1 MRMWMRMWMR
11 MRMGVWMRMRMRMRI
26 RMRRRR
32 RRMVPVRIIIIKKNQ
47 DCIDKNGDIVRQTI
61 TINGTFQ
68 LVSSVIRTSQPQFSM
83 VSFLVMQM
91 KTLGRKAHFP

>member
-1 MRMWMRMWMR
+1 MRMVMLMM
-11 MRMGVWMRMRMRMRI
+11 MMRMRMRI
-26 RMRRRR
+26 RMRMRR
-32 RRMVPVRIIIIKKNQ
+32 RRMVPVRIIIKKNQ

>member
-1 MRMWMRMWMR
+1 MRMVMLMMMMR
-11 MRMGVWMRMRMRMRI
+11 MRMRMRMRI
-26 RMRRRR
+26 RMRR

>member
-1 MRMWMRMWMR
+1 MRMVMLL
-11 MRMGVWMRMRMRMRI
+11 MRMRI
-26 RMRRRR
+26 RRRSRRRNLMRLRRR

>member
-1 MRMWMRMWMR
+1 MR
-11 MRMGVWMRMRMRMRI
+11 MRIRMRMRMRI
-26 RMRRRR
+26 RMRMRRR